1 MSLKGVKSSINSI
14 SKSLSST
21 QNSREF
27 LIKNT
32 RQVVILCSE
41 AIIAVHKKDIK
52 TAKSKAKKAKKLLN
66 SYKKKAQNDLNRY
79 LRVPEQELTEAYA
92 VIAISEKKEIPKPG
106 SIGVSGEAYI
116 LGLLDVIGE
125 LKRMIYDRIRAG
137 NTKDANRIFEIMEDL
152 FQLLYPFATFDKII
166 KETRRKLDVN
176 RILVEDV
183 RAALTEEI
191 RRQELIDAIK
201 KMKK

>member
-66 SYKKKAQNDLNRY
+66 SYKKKAQNDLSRY
-79 LRVPEQELTEAYA
+79 LRVPEQELTEAFA
-92 VIAISEKKEIPKPG
+92 VIAISENKEIPKPG

-125 LKRMIYDRIRAG
+125 LKRLIYDRIRAG

-176 RILVEDV
+176 RILVEDA